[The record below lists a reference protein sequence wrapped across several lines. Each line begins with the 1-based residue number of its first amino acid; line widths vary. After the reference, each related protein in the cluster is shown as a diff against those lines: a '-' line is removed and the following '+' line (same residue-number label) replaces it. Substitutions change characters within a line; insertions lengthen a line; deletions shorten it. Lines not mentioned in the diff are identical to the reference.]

1 MKEEEKKNHSKAPK
15 IMEISNMPERKF
27 QVMVIQILIEL
38 EKRIEDLSDT
48 LDKET
53 KNIKR
58 TNQK

>member
-53 KNIKR
+53 KNIRR